1 MINRSAQVVG
11 IAVILAAAGVAL
23 FIALVWTRTI
33 PIGQPHEI
41 FGRAQYQRLPMPDAP
56 PLPDPAGPEL
66 SLDDAAEEQ
75 VEGKDEDLDEA
86 PSESRIS
93 FADRF
98 GEVGMEVANPSWT
111 DLTFDLR
118 DIGNDDA
125 AGQLTVAKEVTLGG
139 RAVGSLRVHFGSDTT
154 VLVDPDDLI
163 ALLANTSI
171 DTSGLQALAG
181 RNRVAFGTIREAGVD
196 LRYRPAQDQLA
207 IQQTERN

>member
-23 FIALVWTRTI
+23 FVALVWTRTI

-41 FGRAQYQRLPMPDAP
+41 FGRAEYQRLRMPDAP
-56 PLPDPAGPEL
+56 PLPDPAGPQL
-66 SLDDAAEEQ
+66 SLDGTAEETLNGQ
-75 VEGKDEDLDEA
+75 EEGTTEERT
-86 PSESRIS
+86 ESRIS

-98 GEVGMEVANPSWT
+98 GELGMEVSNPSWT

-118 DIGNDDA
+118 EIGNDDA

-139 RAVGSLRVHFGSDTT
+139 RSVGSLRVHVGPDST

-181 RNRVAFGTIREAGVD
+181 RNRFDFGTIREAGVD

-207 IQQTERN
+207 IQQTRRD